1 MKPRFYVHM
10 GPKTADKVSC
20 MWKAAHISIFLLI
33 LGSSGVAAACMY
45 NILDMYNFNCILYA
59 RVSLEYTFEERFKAV
74 DEDNGTETTSDRP
87 ETTAQLQARAL
98 ADDVP
103 PNSSSSKDSSGSKD
117 TPLDPKPAVGSLQS
131 VKALLRRLGSAH
143 SRRNQPLKASFGVNN
158 TGFLNMR
165 KTAFA
170 TLYMCDLVLFAPLAS
185 FIIAIFLG
193 ALIGVGGKG
202 GAGNPGD
209 VLPNPWIC
217 VYPFLGLCAFMMIF
231 CFIADNI
238 YHKGLAA
245 FCSRYFDLTKSKGC
259 SRRMDHY
266 NVQFSADQKGPP
278 RAFYL
283 NYLIGSYGV
292 QLTSA
297 LWALQSLIYVF
308 RIICLADFSL
318 YLTRIRLKDDDK
330 GPDPKMASV
339 VLRMIDSKNKM
350 M

>member
-20 MWKAAHISIFLLI
+20 MWKGAAHISIFLLI

-59 RVSLEYTFEERFKAV
+59 RVSLEYTFEEH
-74 DEDNGTETTSDRP
+74 
-87 ETTAQLQARAL
+87 
-98 ADDVP
+98 
-103 PNSSSSKDSSGSKD
+103 SSGSKD

-165 KTAFA
+165 
-170 TLYMCDLVLFAPLAS
+170 
-185 FIIAIFLG
+185 
-193 ALIGVGGKG
+193 
-202 GAGNPGD
+202 
-209 VLPNPWIC
+209 LPNPWIC

-318 YLTRIRLKDDDK
+318 YLTRIRLKDDDVRAR
-330 GPDPKMASV
+330 PLNRASS
-339 VLRMIDSKNKM
+339 LSCTIPEGA
-350 M
+350 